1 MLPADCLVHST
12 WRPLQAMRDSVR
24 EEPVREEPVREESW
38 ACFHHSSE
46 VGAAE
51 GVKEPGQDVLGVKVV
66 PKADKDGWEP
76 SPAEAL
82 GGRDL
87 RSQEVS
93 PACQASCLPLS
104 LGC

>member
-1 MLPADCLVHST
+1 
-12 WRPLQAMRDSVR
+12 MRDSVR
-24 EEPVREEPVREESW
+24 EELVREGSW
-38 ACFHHSSE
+38 ARFLHSSE

-51 GVKEPGQDVLGVKVV
+51 GMQEPGQDVLGVKVV
-66 PKADKDGWEP
+66 PKADKDGWEH

>member
-1 MLPADCLVHST
+1 
-12 WRPLQAMRDSVR
+12 MRDSVR
-24 EEPVREEPVREESW
+24 AQPVREGNW
-38 ACFHHSSE
+38 ACFLHSSE
-46 VGAAE
+46 AGAAE
-51 GVKEPGQDVLGVKVV
+51 GVREPGQDVLGGKVV

-87 RSQEVS
+87 RYQEVS

-104 LGC
+104 PTPGLLEEDLKVE